1 MSTDLAPG
9 ARFCAILPD
18 IRRARAVATISRK
31 ELIMPRVDPIT
42 GKGDVAAE
50 HQAVV
55 DSVVKVFGGVRGPFS
70 MLLHSPKL
78 AEKVLGLVT
87 FFRDESVT
95 EPKLRSVAI
104 LAAVREREA
113 AYVWA
118 AQVGAA
124 RRNGV
129 GEDII
134 DLLRAKA
141 DPGKLPQEEREIVTY
156 VRQLMRTNR
165 IDQAAFDA
173 LRKRHDVQW
182 LVELTTAI
190 NYFALLSGVVNAF
203 EVAAPADGDKLPV

>member
-1 MSTDLAPG
+1 
-9 ARFCAILPD
+9 
-18 IRRARAVATISRK
+18 
-31 ELIMPRVDPIT
+31 MPRVNPIT
-42 GKGDVAAE
+42 SKSDVSAE

-78 AEKVLGLVT
+78 AEKILALVT
-87 FFRDESVT
+87 FFRDETVT
-95 EPKLRSVAI
+95 EPSLRSVAI

-113 AYVWA
+113 AYVWS

-129 GEDII
+129 SEEII

-141 DPGKLPQEEREIVTY
+141 DPGKLPPEEREIVTY

-173 LRKRHDVQW
+173 LRKRHSVQW
-182 LVELTTAI
+182 MVELTAAI
-190 NYFALLSGVVNAF
+190 NYFGLLSGVVNAF